1 VAKCFRLVVQD
12 LLHLSLN
19 QQVEKKDVMSIR
31 PVPPAVA
38 AALETSIKVFVP
50 DIESAGEA
58 MPVFVFDRASPLT
71 VEDLG
76 EFGKQNAKPHA
87 WRFIL
92 RDHGEPVATCDVTM
106 IDNTEWPSETP
117 KYELTQVSDGADR
130 AKELLKVVS
139 RAKASVESEGDHD
152 VALIDAPAFHL
163 GAVWLHSEERRE
175 LPAHDHFQ
183 VYRAR
188 RAELRNRL
196 VSADE
201 FVRMVN
207 EAQARKM
214 RGRAIA

>member
-1 VAKCFRLVVQD
+1 
-12 LLHLSLN
+12 
-19 QQVEKKDVMSIR
+19 MSTR
-31 PVPPAVA
+31 PVPPEVA
-38 AALETSIKVFVP
+38 AALETSIKVFAP
-50 DIESAGEA
+50 DVGSPGEA
-58 MPVFVFDRASPLT
+58 IPVFVFDRASPLT

-76 EFGKQNAKPHA
+76 DFGKPHA

-106 IDNTEWPSETP
+106 IDNTQWPVETA
-117 KYELTQVSDGADR
+117 KYELTQVSEGADR
-130 AKELLKVVS
+130 AKELLSVVS
-139 RAKASVESEGDHD
+139 RAKAAVESEGDHD

-163 GAVWLHSEERRE
+163 GAVWLHGAGRRE

-188 RAELRNRL
+188 RAELRDRL

-201 FVRMVN
+201 FVQMVN
-207 EAQARKM
+207 EAQVRKM